1 MAEPTLRGETGPEP
15 AERATSKRPAERRR
29 RAPDA
34 LTLIMGLVCVTAAI
48 LTLVGWM
55 PAMPLFDVRW
65 VLAGGAVL
73 VGLLLLAASVR
84 TPKSARR
91 PRR

>member
-1 MAEPTLRGETGPEP
+1 MAE
-15 AERATSKRPAERRR
+15 SNRPAERGNEQVERR

-34 LTLIMGLVCVTAAI
+34 LTLMMGLVCIAAAV

-65 VLAGGAVL
+65 LLAAGAVL

-84 TPKSARR
+84 SPKRSRR
-91 PRR
+91 RS

>member
-1 MAEPTLRGETGPEP
+1 VAESSAGHEP
-15 AERATSKRPAERRR
+15 AERPTSNPPAERR

-34 LTLIMGLVCVTAAI
+34 LTLLMGLVCIAAAT

-65 VLAGGAVL
+65 VLAAGAVL

-84 TPKSARR
+84 TPKSTRR

>member
-1 MAEPTLRGETGPEP
+1 MAE
-15 AERATSKRPAERRR
+15 SNRPAERETAEPTKRR
-29 RAPDA
+29 RTPDA
-34 LTLIMGLVCVTAAI
+34 LTLMMGLVCIAAAV

-65 VLAGGAVL
+65 LLAAGAVL

-84 TPKSARR
+84 SPKRTRR
-91 PRR
+91 RG

>member
-1 MAEPTLRGETGPEP
+1 MAEPTPRDEP
-15 AERATSKRPAERRR
+15 GREPSERAASDPPAERRR

-34 LTLIMGLVCVTAAI
+34 LTLMMGLVCITAAT
-48 LTLVGWM
+48 LTLVGWV
-55 PAMPLFDVRW
+55 PSVPLFDVRW

-73 VGLLLLAASVR
+73 VGLLLLTASVR
-84 TPKSARR
+84 TPRSARD

>member
-1 MAEPTLRGETGPEP
+1 MAEPNRRNEP
-15 AERATSKRPAERRR
+15 GYEPSERAASNPPAERRR

-34 LTLIMGLVCVTAAI
+34 LTLMMGLICITAAT

-65 VLAGGAVL
+65 VLAGGVVL

-84 TPKSARR
+84 TPKSARH